1 MSYAMIAAAI
11 HRSFATMPRYPGKTR
26 EPTVEKA
33 LRTEQRPTISRKCN
47 PRSDNR
53 FFAGMA
59 IVSLVVIFIGFART
73 YYLAGI
79 FKAPLPNLLVHIH
92 GAVFSLW
99 ILLFIAQ
106 ISLITVHRV
115 DLHRRLGMSGFGLAC
130 LMVILGVLVATDRL
144 ARHAANPGTETVEEV
159 RAFYAIPLADML
171 MFSTFVYLGFRNRT
185 HPAVHKRL
193 MLFAT
198 FALLDAGFD
207 RWSIFDPYPL
217 PVVHAVCFFPLL
229 AVLMAYDWS
238 STGKVQ
244 RVTLWASGFLVAV
257 QQLRHPFSHTAAWQA
272 FATWAQTHAISF
284 R

>member
-1 MSYAMIAAAI
+1 MIAAAI
-11 HRSFATMPRYPGKTR
+11 HRSFATMPLRLMETR
-26 EPTVEKA
+26 EPTLEDT
-33 LRTEQRPTISRKCN
+33 LRTEQQHTVWRKGTL
-47 PRSDNR
+47 RYDNR

-59 IVSLVVIFIGFART
+59 VVSLVVIFIGFART

-79 FKAPLPNLLVHIH
+79 FKAPLPNPLVHIH

-144 ARHAANPGTETVEEV
+144 ARHVANPGTETVEEV

-229 AVLMAYDWS
+229 AVLMVYDMW
-238 STGKVQ
+238 STGKLQ
-244 RVTLWASGFLVAV
+244 RVTLWANGFLVAV

>member
-1 MSYAMIAAAI
+1 M
-11 HRSFATMPRYPGKTR
+11 
-26 EPTVEKA
+26 
-33 LRTEQRPTISRKCN
+33 ISRKCN
-47 PRSDNR
+47 LRYDNR
-53 FFAGMA
+53 FFAAMA
-59 IVSLVVIFIGFART
+59 VVSLAVIFIGFART

-99 ILLFIAQ
+99 IFLFITQ
-106 ISLITVHRV
+106 ICLITVHRV
-115 DLHRRLGMSGFGLAC
+115 DLHRRLGMFGFGLAC
-130 LMVILGVLVATDRL
+130 LMVILGVLVATARL
-144 ARHAANPGTETVEEV
+144 ARHAANLGTETVEEV

-171 MFSTFVYLGFRNRT
+171 MFSTFVYLGFRNRR
-185 HPAVHKRL
+185 HAAVHKRL

-207 RWSIFDPYPL
+207 RWSIFDPCSLPL
-217 PVVHAVCFFPLL
+217 VNAVCFFPLL
-229 AVLMAYDWS
+229 AVLMAFDWW

-257 QQLRHPFSHTAAWQA
+257 QQLRHPLSHVAAWQA
-272 FATWAQTHAISF
+272 FAIWAQTHAISF

>member
-1 MSYAMIAAAI
+1 ME
-11 HRSFATMPRYPGKTR
+11 TR
-26 EPTVEKA
+26 EPTVEDT
-33 LRTEQRPTISRKCN
+33 LRTEQQHTVWRKGTL
-47 PRSDNR
+47 RYDNR

-59 IVSLVVIFIGFART
+59 VVSLVVIFIGFART

-79 FKAPLPNLLVHIH
+79 FKAPLPNPLVHIH

-144 ARHAANPGTETVEEV
+144 ARHVANPGTETVEEV

-193 MLFAT
+193 MLFAI

-229 AVLMAYDWS
+229 AVLMVYDMW
-238 STGKVQ
+238 STGKLQ
-244 RVTLWASGFLVAV
+244 RVTLWANGFLVAV

>member
-1 MSYAMIAAAI
+1 MIAAAI
-11 HRSFATMPRYPGKTR
+11 HRSLATMPLRLMETR
-26 EPTVEKA
+26 EPTVEDT
-33 LRTEQRPTISRKCN
+33 LRTEQQHTVWRKGTL
-47 PRSDNR
+47 RYDNR

-59 IVSLVVIFIGFART
+59 VVSLVVIFIGFART

-79 FKAPLPNLLVHIH
+79 FKAPLPNPLVHIH

-144 ARHAANPGTETVEEV
+144 ARHVANPGTETVEEV

-229 AVLMAYDWS
+229 AVLMVYDMW
-238 STGKVQ
+238 STGKLQ
-244 RVTLWASGFLVAV
+244 RVTLWANGFLVAV

>member
-1 MSYAMIAAAI
+1 MIAVAI
-11 HRSFATMPRYPGKTR
+11 HSSFATMPLRLMETR
-26 EPTVEKA
+26 EPTVEDT
-33 LRTEQRPTISRKCN
+33 LRTEQQHTVWRKGTL
-47 PRSDNR
+47 RYDNR

-59 IVSLVVIFIGFART
+59 VVSLVVIFIGFART

-79 FKAPLPNLLVHIH
+79 FKAPLPNPLVHIH

-106 ISLITVHRV
+106 ISLITVHRF
-115 DLHRRLGMSGFGLAC
+115 DLHRRLGMSGLGLAC

-144 ARHAANPGTETVEEV
+144 ARHVADPGTETVEEV

-217 PVVHAVCFFPLL
+217 TVVHAVCFFPLL
-229 AVLMAYDWS
+229 AVLMVYDMW
-238 STGKVQ
+238 STGKLQ
-244 RVTLWASGFLVAV
+244 RVSLWASGFLVAV
-257 QQLRHPFSHTAAWQA
+257 QQLRHPFSHTATWQA
-272 FATWAQTHAISF
+272 FATWARTHAISF

>member
-1 MSYAMIAAAI
+1 MIAVAI
-11 HRSFATMPRYPGKTR
+11 HSSFATMPLRLMETR
-26 EPTVEKA
+26 EPTVEDT
-33 LRTEQRPTISRKCN
+33 LRTEQQQTVWRKSTL
-47 PRSDNR
+47 RYDNR

-59 IVSLVVIFIGFART
+59 VVSLVVIFIGFART

-79 FKAPLPNLLVHIH
+79 FKAPLPNPLVHIH

-106 ISLITVHRV
+106 ISLITVHRF
-115 DLHRRLGMSGFGLAC
+115 DLHRRLGMSGLGLAC

-144 ARHAANPGTETVEEV
+144 ARHVADPGTETVEEV

-217 PVVHAVCFFPLL
+217 TVVHVVCFFPLL
-229 AVLMAYDWS
+229 AVLMVYDMW
-238 STGKVQ
+238 STGKLQ

-257 QQLRHPFSHTAAWQA
+257 QQLRHPFSHTATWQA
-272 FATWAQTHAISF
+272 FATWARTHAISF

>member
-1 MSYAMIAAAI
+1 MIAAAI
-11 HRSFATMPRYPGKTR
+11 HRSLATMPLRLMETR
-26 EPTVEKA
+26 EPTVEDT
-33 LRTEQRPTISRKCN
+33 LRTEQQHTVWRKGTL
-47 PRSDNR
+47 RYDNR

-59 IVSLVVIFIGFART
+59 VVSLVVIFIGFART

-79 FKAPLPNLLVHIH
+79 FKAPLPNPLVHIH

-144 ARHAANPGTETVEEV
+144 ARHVANPGTETVEEV

-171 MFSTFVYLGFRNRT
+171 MFSTFVHLGFRNRT
-185 HPAVHKRL
+185 HPPVHKRL

-217 PVVHAVCFFPLL
+217 PVVDAVCFFPLL
-229 AVLMAYDWS
+229 AVLIVYDMW
-238 STGKVQ
+238 STGKLQ
-244 RVTLWASGFLVAV
+244 RVTLWANGFLVAV

>member
-1 MSYAMIAAAI
+1 MIAAAI
-11 HRSFATMPRYPGKTR
+11 HRSFATMPLRLMETR
-26 EPTVEKA
+26 EPAVEDT
-33 LRTEQRPTISRKCN
+33 LRTEQQHTVWRKGTL
-47 PRSDNR
+47 RYDNR

-59 IVSLVVIFIGFART
+59 VVSLVVIFIGFART

-79 FKAPLPNLLVHIH
+79 FKAPLPNPLVHIH

-144 ARHAANPGTETVEEV
+144 ARHVANPGTETVEEV

-171 MFSTFVYLGFRNRT
+171 MFSTFVYMGFRNRS

-229 AVLMAYDWS
+229 AVLMVYDMW
-238 STGKVQ
+238 STGKLQ
-244 RVTLWASGFLVAV
+244 RVTLWANGFLVAV

>member
-1 MSYAMIAAAI
+1 
-11 HRSFATMPRYPGKTR
+11 MPEDTLPIEQQPMVSRECNLRY
-26 EPTVEKA
+26 
-33 LRTEQRPTISRKCN
+33 
-47 PRSDNR
+47 DNR

-59 IVSLVVIFIGFART
+59 VVSLVVIFIGFART

-79 FKAPLPNLLVHIH
+79 FKALLPNLLVHVH

-99 ILLFIAQ
+99 IFLFITQ
-106 ISLITVHRV
+106 VSLITVHRA
-115 DLHRRLGMSGFGLAC
+115 DLHRRLGMFGFGLAC

-144 ARHAANPGTETVEEV
+144 VRHAANPGTETVEEV

-171 MFSTFVYLGFRNRT
+171 MFFTFAYLGFRNRT

-217 PVVHAVCFFPLL
+217 PVVHAVCFVPLL
-229 AVLMAYDWS
+229 AVLMAYDWQ

-244 RVTLWASGFLVAV
+244 RVTLWASGFLIAV
-257 QQLRHPFSHTAAWQA
+257 QQLRHPLSHTPAWQA
-272 FATWAQTHAISF
+272 FATWAQTHTISF

>member
-1 MSYAMIAAAI
+1 M
-11 HRSFATMPRYPGKTR
+11 
-26 EPTVEKA
+26 VEDT
-33 LRTEQRPTISRKCN
+33 LQTEQRPMISRRCN
-47 PRSDNR
+47 LRYDNR
-53 FFAGMA
+53 FFAG
-59 IVSLVVIFIGFART
+59 ISVVSLVVIFIGFART

-99 ILLFIAQ
+99 ILLFVTQ

-115 DLHRRLGMSGFGLAC
+115 DLHRLLGVSGFCLSC

-144 ARHAANPGTETVEEV
+144 VRHAANPGTETVEEV
-159 RAFYAIPLADML
+159 TAFYAIPLADML
-171 MFSTFVYLGFRNRT
+171 MFSTFVYFGFRNRS
-185 HPAVHKRL
+185 HPSVHKRL

-207 RWSIFDPYPL
+207 RWSIFDPCSL
-217 PVVHAVCFFPLL
+217 SVVNAVCFLPLL
-229 AVLMAYDWS
+229 AALMAYDWW

-244 RVTLWASGFLVAV
+244 PITLRASGFLIAV
-257 QQLRHPFSHTAAWQA
+257 QQLRHPFSHTAVWQA
-272 FATWAQTHAISF
+272 FATWAQTRAISF

>member
-1 MSYAMIAAAI
+1 
-11 HRSFATMPRYPGKTR
+11 
-26 EPTVEKA
+26 
-33 LRTEQRPTISRKCN
+33 
-47 PRSDNR
+47 
-53 FFAGMA
+53 MA
-59 IVSLVVIFIGFART
+59 VVSLVVIFAGFART

-79 FKAPLPNLLVHIH
+79 FRAPLPNLLVHIH

-99 ILLFIAQ
+99 ILLFITQ

-115 DLHRRLGMSGFGLAC
+115 DLHRRLGMFTFGLAC
-130 LMVILGVLVATDRL
+130 LMVPLGVLVATDQL
-144 ARHAANPGTETVEEV
+144 VRHAGNPGTETVEEV
-159 RAFYAIPLADML
+159 RAFYAIPLTDML
-171 MFSTFVYLGFRNRT
+171 MFSTFLFLGFCRRP

-207 RWSIFDPYPL
+207 RWSIFDPYGL

-229 AVLMAYDWS
+229 VFLMAYDWS

-244 RVTLWASGFLVAV
+244 RVTLASSGYLVAV
-257 QQLRHPFSHTAAWQA
+257 QQLRYPLSHTAAWQA
-272 FATWAQTHAISF
+272 FATW

>member
-1 MSYAMIAAAI
+1 
-11 HRSFATMPRYPGKTR
+11 
-26 EPTVEKA
+26 
-33 LRTEQRPTISRKCN
+33 
-47 PRSDNR
+47 
-53 FFAGMA
+53 MA
-59 IVSLVVIFIGFART
+59 VAFLVVIFTGFAPT

-99 ILLFIAQ
+99 IPLFSAQ
-106 ISLITVHRV
+106 ISLVTVHRA
-115 DLHRRLGMSGFGLAC
+115 DLHRRLGMFGFLLAC
-130 LMVILGVLVATDRL
+130 LMVILGLLVATDRL
-144 ARHAANPGTETVEEV
+144 ARRAANPGTLTGEQV

-171 MFSTFVYLGFRNRT
+171 MFSTFVYFGFRRRI

-198 FALLDAGFD
+198 LSLLDAAFD
-207 RWSIFDPYPL
+207 RWSIFDPYSLPL
-217 PVVHAVCFFPLL
+217 VNAVCFFPLIAL
-229 AVLMAYDWS
+229 LMTYDWW

-244 RVTLWASGFLVAV
+244 RVTVCASGFLVAV
-257 QQLRHPFSHTAAWQA
+257 QQLRHPFSHTAVWQA

>member
-1 MSYAMIAAAI
+1 MIAAAI
-11 HRSFATMPRYPGKTR
+11 HRSFATMPLRLMETR
-26 EPTVEKA
+26 EPTLEDT
-33 LRTEQRPTISRKCN
+33 LRTEQQHTVWRKGTL
-47 PRSDNR
+47 RYDNR

-59 IVSLVVIFIGFART
+59 VVSLVVIFIGFART

-79 FKAPLPNLLVHIH
+79 FKAPLPNPLVHIH

-144 ARHAANPGTETVEEV
+144 ARHVANPGTETVEEV

-171 MFSTFVYLGFRNRT
+171 MFSTFAYLGFRNRT

-193 MLFAT
+193 MLFAI

-229 AVLMAYDWS
+229 AVLMVYDMW
-238 STGKVQ
+238 STGKLQ
-244 RVTLWASGFLVAV
+244 RVTLWANGFLVAV

>member
-11 HRSFATMPRYPGKTR
+11 HRSFATMPPRLTETR
-26 EPTVEKA
+26 EPMVEDT
-33 LRTEQRPTISRKCN
+33 LRTEQHHTVWGKDTLRC
-47 PRSDNR
+47 DNR

-59 IVSLVVIFIGFART
+59 VVSLVVIFIGFART

-79 FKAPLPNLLVHIH
+79 FKAPLPNLLLHIH
-92 GAVFSLW
+92 GAAFSLW

-106 ISLITVHRV
+106 VSLITVHRV

-130 LMVILGVLVATDRL
+130 LMVILGVLVATDQL
-144 ARHAANPGTETVEEV
+144 VRHAANPRTEAVEEV

-185 HPAVHKRL
+185 YPAVHKRL

-207 RWSIFDPYPL
+207 RWSIFDPYSL
-217 PVVHAVCFFPLL
+217 PVVHVICFLPLL
-229 AVLMAYDWS
+229 AVLIGYDLW
-238 STGKVQ
+238 STGKLQ

-257 QQLRHPFSHTAAWQA
+257 QQLRHPLSHTASWQA

>member
-1 MSYAMIAAAI
+1 M
-11 HRSFATMPRYPGKTR
+11 ATLG
-26 EPTVEKA
+26 
-33 LRTEQRPTISRKCN
+33 TEQQPSVWRKCN
-47 PRSDNR
+47 LGHDNR

-59 IVSLVVIFIGFART
+59 VISLVVIFIGFARS

-79 FKAPLPNLLVHIH
+79 FKAPLPSLLVHIH
-92 GAVFSLW
+92 GAVFSSW
-99 ILLFIAQ
+99 ILLLITQ

-115 DLHRRLGMSGFGLAC
+115 DLHRRLGMFGFLLAC

-159 RAFYAIPLADML
+159 RAFYAVPLADML

-217 PVVHAVCFFPLL
+217 SVVNAVCFFPLL
-229 AVLMAYDWS
+229 ALSMAYDWWS
-238 STGKVQ
+238 AGKLQ

-257 QQLRHPFSHTAAWQA
+257 QQLRHPLSHTAAWQA
-272 FATWAQTHAISF
+272 FATWAQTHAASF
-284 R
+284 

>member
-1 MSYAMIAAAI
+1 
-11 HRSFATMPRYPGKTR
+11 
-26 EPTVEKA
+26 
-33 LRTEQRPTISRKCN
+33 
-47 PRSDNR
+47 
-53 FFAGMA
+53 MA
-59 IVSLVVIFIGFART
+59 VISLVVIFIGFARS

-79 FKAPLPNLLVHIH
+79 FKAPLPSLLVHIH
-92 GAVFSLW
+92 GAVFSSW
-99 ILLFIAQ
+99 ILLLITQ

-115 DLHRRLGMSGFGLAC
+115 DLHRRLGMFGFLLAC

-159 RAFYAIPLADML
+159 RAFYAVPLADML

-217 PVVHAVCFFPLL
+217 SVVNAVCFFPLL
-229 AVLMAYDWS
+229 ALSMAYDWWS
-238 STGKVQ
+238 AGKLQ

-257 QQLRHPFSHTAAWQA
+257 QQLRHPLSHTAAWQA
-272 FATWAQTHAISF
+272 FATWAQTHAASF
-284 R
+284 

>member
-1 MSYAMIAAAI
+1 M
-11 HRSFATMPRYPGKTR
+11 
-26 EPTVEKA
+26 
-33 LRTEQRPTISRKCN
+33 RTEQQHTVWRKGALRYDN
-47 PRSDNR
+47 P

-59 IVSLVVIFIGFART
+59 VVSLVVIFIGFART

-79 FKAPLPNLLVHIH
+79 FKAPLPNPLVHIH

-115 DLHRRLGMSGFGLAC
+115 DLHRWLGMSGFGLAC

-144 ARHAANPGTETVEEV
+144 ARHVANPGSETVEEV

-171 MFSTFVYLGFRNRT
+171 MFSTLVYLGFRNRA

-207 RWSIFDPYPL
+207 RWSIFDSYPL

-229 AVLMAYDWS
+229 AGFMAYDLW
-238 STGKVQ
+238 STGKLQ
-244 RVTLWASGFLVAV
+244 RATLWASGFLVGV

>member
-1 MSYAMIAAAI
+1 M
-11 HRSFATMPRYPGKTR
+11 GTR
-26 EPTVEKA
+26 QPTPEDT
-33 LRTEQRPTISRKCN
+33 LPIEQRPMVSRECN
-47 PRSDNR
+47 LSYDNR

-59 IVSLVVIFIGFART
+59 VVSLVVIFTGFART

-79 FKAPLPNLLVHIH
+79 FKAPLPNLLVHVH

-99 ILLFIAQ
+99 VLLFITQ
-106 ISLITVHRV
+106 VSLITVHRA
-115 DLHRRLGMSGFGLAC
+115 DLHRRLGMFGFGLAC

-144 ARHAANPGTETVEEV
+144 VRHAANPGTETVEEV

-198 FALLDAGFD
+198 LALLDAGFD

-217 PVVHAVCFFPLL
+217 PVVHVVCFLPLL
-229 AVLMAYDWS
+229 AVLMAYDWW
-238 STGKVQ
+238 STGKLQ
-244 RVTLWASGFLVAV
+244 RVTLWASCFLVAV
-257 QQLRHPFSHTAAWQA
+257 QQLRHPLSHTAVWQA
-272 FATWAQTHAISF
+272 FATWAQTHAISL

>member
-1 MSYAMIAAAI
+1 MI
-11 HRSFATMPRYPGKTR
+11 SP
-26 EPTVEKA
+26 
-33 LRTEQRPTISRKCN
+33 KCN
-47 PRSDNR
+47 LHYENR

-59 IVSLVVIFIGFART
+59 VISLVVIFIGFARS

-99 ILLFIAQ
+99 LVLFITQ

-115 DLHRRLGMSGFGLAC
+115 ELHRRLGVFGFGLAC
-130 LMVILGVLVATDRL
+130 LMLLLGVLVATDQL
-144 ARHAANPGTETVEEV
+144 IRHATTPGAGTVEEV
-159 RAFYAIPLADML
+159 RAFYAIPLTDML
-171 MFSTFVYLGFRNRT
+171 MFSTFVYLGFRNRAR
-185 HPAVHKRL
+185 PAVHKRQ

-217 PVVHAVCFFPLL
+217 SAVHIVCFFPLL
-229 AVLMAYDWS
+229 ALLMAYEWWS
-238 STGKVQ
+238 IGKVQ

-257 QQLRHPFSHTAAWQA
+257 QQLRHPLSHTAAWQA
-272 FATWAQTHAISF
+272 FATWAQTHAIPF

>member
-1 MSYAMIAAAI
+1 MIAAAI
-11 HRSFATMPRYPGKTR
+11 HRSFATMPLRLMETR
-26 EPTVEKA
+26 EPTVEDT
-33 LRTEQRPTISRKCN
+33 LRTEQQHTVWRKGTL
-47 PRSDNR
+47 RYDNR

-59 IVSLVVIFIGFART
+59 VVSLVVIFLGFART

-79 FKAPLPNLLVHIH
+79 FKAPLPNPLVHIH

-144 ARHAANPGTETVEEV
+144 ARHVANPGTETVEEV

-171 MFSTFVYLGFRNRT
+171 MFSTFAYLGFRNRT
-185 HPAVHKRL
+185 HPPVHKRL
-193 MLFAT
+193 MPFAT

-229 AVLMAYDWS
+229 AVLMVYDMW
-238 STGKVQ
+238 STGKLQ
-244 RVTLWASGFLVAV
+244 RVTLWANGFLVAV

>member
-1 MSYAMIAAAI
+1 MW
-11 HRSFATMPRYPGKTR
+11 
-26 EPTVEKA
+26 
-33 LRTEQRPTISRKCN
+33 RKCN
-47 PRSDNR
+47 FRYDNR

-59 IVSLVVIFIGFART
+59 VVCLAVIFIGFART
-73 YYLAGI
+73 YYLAGV

-99 ILLFIAQ
+99 MLLFITQ
-106 ISLITVHRV
+106 ISLIAAHRTG
-115 DLHRRLGMSGFGLAC
+115 LHRRLGMFGFGLAC
-130 LMVILGVLVATDRL
+130 LMGLLGVLVATDRL
-144 ARHAANPGTETVEEV
+144 ARHAANPGTETIEEV

-171 MFSTFVYLGFRNRT
+171 MFSTFVYLGFHNRT
-185 HPAVHKRL
+185 DPAVHKRL

-207 RWSIFDPYPL
+207 RWSIFDAYPL
-217 PVVHAVCFFPLL
+217 PLVHAICFVPLV
-229 AVLMAYDWS
+229 AVLLAYDWW
-238 STGKVQ
+238 STGKLQ

-257 QQLRHPFSHTAAWQA
+257 QQLRHPLSHTAAWQA

>member
-1 MSYAMIAAAI
+1 MIAAAAI
-11 HRSFATMPRYPGKTR
+11 HRSFATMPPRLTEMR
-26 EPTVEKA
+26 EPMVEDP
-33 LRTEQRPTISRKCN
+33 LRTEQQHTPWRKGTLCW
-47 PRSDNR
+47 DNR

-59 IVSLVVIFIGFART
+59 VVSLVVIFVGFART

-106 ISLITVHRV
+106 ISLITIHRV

-144 ARHAANPGTETVEEV
+144 ARHVANPGTETVEEV
-159 RAFYAIPLADML
+159 RAFYAIPLGDIL
-171 MFSTFVYLGFRNRT
+171 MFSTFVVLGFRNRT
-185 HPAVHKRL
+185 YPAVHKRL

-207 RWSIFDPYPL
+207 RWSIFDPYSL
-217 PVVHAVCFFPLL
+217 PVVHAICFLPLL
-229 AVLMAYDWS
+229 AALMAYDLW
-238 STGKVQ
+238 STGKLQ

-284 R
+284 H

>member
-1 MSYAMIAAAI
+1 MIEDT
-11 HRSFATMPRYPGKTR
+11 S
-26 EPTVEKA
+26 
-33 LRTEQRPTISRKCN
+33 RTEQQRTIRWKGN
-47 PRSDNR
+47 LRYDNR
-53 FFAGMA
+53 FFASMA
-59 IVSLVVIFIGFART
+59 VVSLVVIFIGFART

-79 FKAPLPNLLVHIH
+79 FKAPLPDLLVHIH

-106 ISLITVHRV
+106 VSLVTVHRV
-115 DLHRRLGMSGFGLAC
+115 GLHRRLGMSGFGLAC
-130 LMVILGVLVATDRL
+130 LMVVLGVLVATDRL

-185 HPAVHKRL
+185 HAAVHKRL

-217 PVVHAVCFFPLL
+217 PVVHAVCFLPLL
-229 AVLMAYDWS
+229 AALMAYDLW
-238 STGKVQ
+238 STGKLQ

-257 QQLRHPFSHTAAWQA
+257 QQLRHPFSHTAVWQA
-272 FATWAQTHAISF
+272 FAMWAQTHAISF

>member
-1 MSYAMIAAAI
+1 MIAAVI
-11 HRSFATMPRYPGKTR
+11 QRSFSTMLLCFTETC
-26 EPTVEKA
+26 EPMVEDT
-33 LRTEQRPTISRKCN
+33 LHSEQRPMIARRCN
-47 PRSDNR
+47 LRYENR
-53 FFAGMA
+53 FFVAMA
-59 IVSLVVIFIGFART
+59 ILSFLAVFIGFART

-99 ILLFIAQ
+99 IFLFIMQ
-106 ISLITVHRV
+106 ICLVTVHRV
-115 DLHRRLGMSGFGLAC
+115 DLHRRLGMFGFGLAC
-130 LMVILGVLVATDRL
+130 LMAILGVLVATDGL

-171 MFSTFVYLGFRNRT
+171 MFSTFVNLGFRNRT

-198 FALLDAGFD
+198 LALLDAGFD

-217 PVVHAVCFFPLL
+217 GVVNAVCFFPLIAL
-229 AVLMAYDWS
+229 LITYDWW
-238 STGKVQ
+238 STGKVL
-244 RVTLWASGFLVAV
+244 RVTLWASAFLVAV
-257 QQLRHPFSHTAAWQA
+257 QQLRHPLSHTATWQI